1 MSTTGN
7 RTARDAEEPPLVQ
20 GLIMDGI
27 ERGGSAL
34 RAALHAI
41 DQRVLIWCWGLGT
54 VSLFALVLVG
64 SILSSPSVVGVLQ
77 GLFGGFM
84 IAMLFA
90 VAFGGLLLW
99 ARHDRTRGSA
109 AATSTRA
116 AELDARLA
124 PALRELTALR
134 TDIIAQ
140 VKARSVMRVPVGT
153 AAGVIAWAL
162 ARRGDDPPGVFELGL
177 FVIIGALAGE
187 YWAVYKLDR
196 QYRRRYKNAVL
207 PQITSKLGDLSYRE
221 ASRDEVER
229 LGALRIVPEYDS
241 LESDDEIHGV
251 YNGLPIRISE
261 VRLRRRQGKRS
272 RVVFDGVFVGITL
285 PRTLSGTT
293 VVLTDRGAFDRFVSR
308 WRGTPLETVR
318 LEHQEFEERY
328 EVSSSDQIEARALLT
343 PAFMER
349 FVELTRRSGSS
360 VPGAI
365 AEGKTLTVALPKRMG
380 RGDLFEPPPYWQ
392 PAGGAALVQLEN
404 DIRAVLRMAET
415 VIALD
420 FWSAGRQR
428 DARGGDP
435 GAQRFDGRGSG
446 DDL

>member
-7 RTARDAEEPPLVQ
+7 QTRDAEEPPLVQ

-34 RAALHAI
+34 RATLHAI

-64 SILSSPSVVGVLQ
+64 SILSSPSVIGVLQ

-84 IAMLFA
+84 IALLFA

-99 ARHDRTRGSA
+99 ARNDRTRGPA

-140 VKARSVMRVPVGT
+140 VKRRSVMRVPVGT
-153 AAGVIAWAL
+153 AAGVVAWTL
-162 ARRGDDPPGVFELGL
+162 ARRGDDPPGVVELGL

-187 YWAVYKLDR
+187 YWAVYKLQR
-196 QYRRRYKNAVL
+196 QYRRRYKDSVL
-207 PQITSKLGDLSYRE
+207 PQITSELGELSYRE

-261 VRLRRRQGKRS
+261 VRLRRRQGKKS
-272 RVVFDGVFVGITL
+272 RVVFDGLFVGITL
-285 PRTLSGTT
+285 PRKLSGTT
-293 VVLTDRGAFDRFVSR
+293 VVLTDRGAFAQFVSR

-318 LEHQEFEERY
+318 LEHQEFEQRY

-365 AEGKTLTVALPKRMG
+365 AEGSTLTVALPKRMG

-392 PAGGAALVQLEN
+392 PAGGAVLVQLEN
-404 DIRAVLRMAET
+404 DIRAVLRMGDT
-415 VIALD
+415 VVALD
-420 FWSAGRQR
+420 FWAAGRQR

-435 GAQRFDGRGSG
+435 GADRIDSGGSG
-446 DDL
+446 DDR